1 MSKTTSTKTFRF
13 FNDQSFIHFDGRT
26 FDPGTIWCDTTI
38 TIQEKT
44 YDNGNQY
51 FDIDYSYAYCTEV
64 QKDKSLEFTCNPLLM
79 MKGTTD
85 GEIIVKNSFTEELI
99 RYLMMDYD
107 ELREFTGNSTPQDY
121 KMRLMH
127 TIQNFWD

>member
-1 MSKTTSTKTFRF
+1 MTETTSLKTFRF
-13 FNDQSFIHFDGRT
+13 VNEQSHIHDGKII
-26 FDPGTIWCDTTI
+26 DCGEIWCDTTI
-38 TIQEKT
+38 TVQEKT
-44 YDNGNQY
+44 YDNGKQY
-51 FDIDYSYAYCTEV
+51 FDIDYSYAYCSEV
-64 QKDKSLEFTCNPLLM
+64 QNNQHLEEYCNPLLL
-79 MKGTTD
+79 MKGNTD
-85 GEIIVKNSFTEELI
+85 GEIIVKNSFTAELI